1 MKTLQANVLAERA
14 AQKRQKENP
23 YLAHHRPQQSLQ
35 PQSSSSI
42 TTGGFTSVAPSIGG
56 VVPGLTSVLPPGFT
70 PSSTV
75 AAVTAAV
82 VPGGVEE
89 DVLDER
95 LPSKVQRDKRAKKAF
110 HFVTPGMKRMNKER
124 D

>member
-14 AQKRQKENP
+14 AQKRLKENP

-56 VVPGLTSVLPPGFT
+56 IVPGLTSVLPPGFT

-75 AAVTAAV
+75 AAVT
-82 VPGGVEE
+82 GGAEE
-89 DVLDER
+89 EVLDER

-110 HFVTPGMKRMNKER
+110 HFVTPGMKCMNKER
-124 D
+124 E